1 MKLKFTNFLCYEE
14 FEIDLGKKGISLL
27 SGNSGSGKTS
37 ILKGVFF
44 ALFGDGNK
52 VQTYGKTSCKVELYF
67 DDMKIIRTKRPN
79 RLVVNAM
86 YEDDAGQ
93 EVINKKFGNTFKTSG
108 YIQQNNLN
116 SFMVMPPADKLEF
129 LEKFACKDIDIAKI
143 KIKTKASI
151 QQANEDLI
159 NITAQLNTTKNIF
172 EEMDAPLD
180 IKFPLPFK
188 NKSSILKIIKNQK
201 IKFSNYLVLRKR
213 IKKFIKNTEDEL
225 HNVNFLNISI
235 SSKLENLKDM
245 RAKIDEIN
253 DDLENE
259 KVSYFGDENLAK
271 LKEDLSNCLRNK
283 ELIELRNQMLNNENL
298 LLDMKENEIMDLH
311 NELENINST
320 LWTEYSK
327 EETSNLIEDLKSCL
341 VNLEK
346 QEKLEKELSTID
358 NTESAITNK
367 KEELTRL
374 NDLLISK
381 KEMIR
386 LQHKTYTCPCCSSNL
401 KLVNDKLEISN
412 LNHESLVNDEVCPE
426 KLNEEILII
435 SKEISKLTKSLLID
449 EANLEKAIA
458 IKKEIFE
465 IKKLYEDDLESDDI
479 VVDLNYLKEFKHSQL
494 LLEKKTKEIRHNIDN
509 EVFSSSY
516 NSFLTNNQNLRLK
529 VQHLEDN
536 SRIQSYDEEYLRRE
550 INEQENSSKKLKHLS
565 IELKKLE
572 TKENEINNSISDLK
586 EKHESSYKEIRSE
599 DILSGILIEKENE
612 LSQIQDDMKKQEELL
627 LEITNWEANEKEIVK
642 YDNFKEKIKVLED
655 KEKES
660 RAEYVA
666 VSKFRDKILE
676 AESLAMINIINSINQ
691 HASIYLESFFPDHPI
706 SVSLLTFKEGK
717 DSVKPK
723 INVNVFYKG
732 METDL
737 TPLSGGELSRVIL
750 AFTLALA
757 EMFNTPLL
765 MLDECTSNLD
775 QELSNIIFE
784 TISENFSGKQ
794 TIVVAHQVVEGC
806 FDKVIKL

>member
-27 SGNSGSGKTS
+27 SGDSGSGKTS
-37 ILKGVFF
+37 ILKGIFF

-52 VQTYGKTSCKVELYF
+52 VQSYGKTSCKVELYF

-79 RLVVNAM
+79 RLVVNDM

-116 SFMVMPPADKLEF
+116 SFMLMSPADKLEF

-143 KIKTKASI
+143 KIKTKDSI
-151 QQANEDLI
+151 QQANEELI
-159 NITAQLNTTKNIF
+159 NISAQLNTTKNIF
-172 EEMDAPLD
+172 EEMDIPLD

-188 NKSSILKIIKNQK
+188 KKSSIQKIINNQK

-213 IKKFIKNTEDEL
+213 IKKFIKNTEEEL
-225 HNVNFLNISI
+225 QTINFLNISLT
-235 SSKLENLKDM
+235 SKLENLSDIK
-245 RAKIDEIN
+245 AKINEID

-259 KVSYFGDENLAK
+259 KIYYLGDENLAS
-271 LKEDLSNCLRNK
+271 LKEDLTNCLRNK
-283 ELIELRNQMLNNENL
+283 ELIELRNQKINNEKL
-298 LLDMKENEIMDLH
+298 LLNMKENEIMDLH
-311 NELENINST
+311 NELEKNNSI
-320 LWTEYSK
+320 LWVEYSK
-327 EETSNLIEDLKSCL
+327 EETCNLIEDLKSCL
-341 VNLEK
+341 INL
-346 QEKLEKELSTID
+346 EKLEKLGKELSNID
-358 NTESAITNK
+358 TTESSVSNK
-367 KEELTRL
+367 REQISRL
-374 NDLLISK
+374 NDMLISK
-381 KEMIR
+381 KEKIS
-386 LQHKTYTCPCCSSNL
+386 TYICPCCSSNL
-401 KLVNDKLEISN
+401 KLVNNKLEIFD
-412 LNHESLVNDEVCPE
+412 NDGLLADCEVCPE
-426 KLNEEILII
+426 KLNEEILIL
-435 SKEISKLTKSLLID
+435 SEEISKLNKSLFID
-449 EANLEKAIA
+449 ESNLERASV
-458 IKKEIFE
+458 IKKEIYD
-465 IKKLYEDDLESDDI
+465 IKKLYEDDLRYDDI
-479 VVDLNYLKEFKHSQL
+479 VVDLNYLQEFKHSQL
-494 LLEKKTKEIRHNIDN
+494 LLEKKTKEIKHNLDN

-516 NSFLTNNQNLRLK
+516 NSFLTNNQNLIERI
-529 VQHLEDN
+529 QHLEAN
-536 SRIQSYDEEYLRRE
+536 SKIQSYDEEHLRQEINDQESLSKRLEYLNIELDKLKTRE
-550 INEQENSSKKLKHLS
+550 I
-565 IELKKLE
+565 E
-572 TKENEINNSISDLK
+572 TNNSINVLE
-586 EKHESSYKEIRSE
+586 EKHKSIYKEIRSD
-599 DILSGILIEKENE
+599 DILSSVLREKENE
-612 LSQIQDDMKKQEELL
+612 LSQVQDDMKKQEELL
-627 LEITNWEANEKEIVK
+627 KEISNWEANEKEIVK
-642 YDNFKEKIKVLED
+642 YNNFKEKIKILEE
-655 KEKES
+655 KEKEC

-765 MLDECTSNLD
+765 MLDECTSNLN

-806 FDKVIKL
+806 FDKVIKM

>member
-27 SGNSGSGKTS
+27 SGDSGSGKTS

-79 RLVVNAM
+79 RLVVNDM

-116 SFMVMPPADKLEF
+116 SFMLMSPADKLEF

-172 EEMDAPLD
+172 EEMDVPLD

-188 NKSSILKIIKNQK
+188 KKSSIPKIINNQK

-235 SSKLENLKDM
+235 SSKLENLKDL

-259 KVSYFGDENLAK
+259 KVYYFGDEILAK

-298 LLDMKENEIMDLH
+298 LLDMKENEIMALH

-381 KEMIR
+381 KEMIS

-642 YDNFKEKIKVLED
+642 YDNFKEKIKLLED

-706 SVSLLTFKEGK
+706 SVSLLTFKQGK